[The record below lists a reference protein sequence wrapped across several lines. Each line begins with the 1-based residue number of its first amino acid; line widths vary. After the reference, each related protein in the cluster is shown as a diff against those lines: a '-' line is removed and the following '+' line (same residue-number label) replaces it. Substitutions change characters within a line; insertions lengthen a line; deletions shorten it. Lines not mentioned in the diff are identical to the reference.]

1 MSDQK
6 KPKVTIGP
14 DGTIHVDNG
23 DHTPQT
29 ASGTSKT
36 ASAGTKTAQTSPSP
50 AARVKP
56 NSSTGSVEFRNT
68 SPQAASS
75 SAAQNTSDEKP
86 GCWLTGCGF
95 IVGGTIFLLLMCS
108 IGAGLAVIL
117 PFITGPASIILGAII
132 AAGICYWWINKS

>member
-1 MSDQK
+1 MFNQN

-23 DHTPQT
+23 NHAPQT
-29 ASGTSKT
+29 ASSASKT

-56 NSSTGSVEFRNT
+56 NSSTSNVEFRNT

-75 SAAQNTSDEKP
+75 STTQNASNEKP
-86 GCWLTGCGF
+86 GCGLTGCGL
-95 IVGGTIFLLLMCS
+95 IVGGVIFVLLMCA
-108 IGAGLAVIL
+108 IGAGLAVVL
-117 PFITGPASIILGAII
+117 PFITGPASMILSAII
-132 AAGICYWWINKS
+132 AAGICYWWLNKS